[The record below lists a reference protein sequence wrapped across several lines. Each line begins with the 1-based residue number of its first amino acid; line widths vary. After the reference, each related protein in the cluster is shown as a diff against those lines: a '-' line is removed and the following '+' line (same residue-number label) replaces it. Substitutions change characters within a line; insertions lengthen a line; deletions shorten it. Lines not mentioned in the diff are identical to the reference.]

1 MARDGATE
9 KATPRR
15 RREARREGRIA
26 QSREVPLAASLLAA
40 LLALQ
45 SIGPSLG
52 RTFRDQTTFLL
63 GEAAR
68 STEMPTAALQRSV
81 TTMLQPLPMLLGVLM
96 AAGVAA
102 CLSQVGFVFAT
113 KGARPK
119 LSHLSPRK
127 GIERFKPGPALWEL
141 ARSSAKLGLLG
152 VLLIG
157 PVRSW
162 MDSVSERKNLAGS
175 LEDTLAQIFVVLWRV
190 VLLAIVVAAADYA
203 WNRRRMTKQ
212 TNMTKQEVKQEY
224 KQTEGDPHIKAAR
237 RSKMLAMSRNRMLI
251 NVAGADVVITNPT
264 HLAIALVYEPDS
276 PAPKVVAKGADR
288 MAAKIRKEAYRHG
301 VLVTENKPLAREL
314 YRRCKVGGY
323 VPATLFE
330 AVALVLAMV
339 YRRRPQ
345 KWSTLFGTP
354 VLTAGGNA

>member
-1 MARDGATE
+1 MAREGATE

-26 QSREVPLAASLLAA
+26 QSREVPLAASLLAV

-45 SIGPSLG
+45 TMGPSMARG
-52 RTFRDQTTFLL
+52 FRDETIVLL
-63 GEAAR
+63 GQTPVSSELP
-68 STEMPTAALQRSV
+68 TEALQRSV
-81 TTMLQPLPMLLGVLM
+81 TAMLQPLPGMLGVLM
-96 AAGVAA
+96 AAGVIA
-102 CLSQVGFVFAT
+102 CFSQVGFIFAT
-113 KGARPK
+113 KAARPK
-119 LSHLSPRK
+119 LANLSPKR
-127 GIERFKPGPALWEL
+127 GLERFKPGPAMWEL
-141 ARSSAKLGLLG
+141 VRSSAKLGLLG

-162 MDSVSERKNLAGS
+162 MDAVSERKNLTGS
-175 LEDTLAQIFVVLWRV
+175 LEDTLAQIFLVLWRV
-190 VLLAIVVAAADYA
+190 VLLAMVVAAADYA
-203 WNRRRMTKQ
+203 WNRRRTTKQ
-212 TNMTKQEVKQEY
+212 TNMTKQEIKQEH
-224 KQTEGDPHIKAAR
+224 KQNEGDPLIRAAR

-288 MAAKIRKEAYRHG
+288 MAAKIRKEAYRNG

-314 YRRCKVGGY
+314 YRRCKVGSY
-323 VPATLFE
+323 VPAALFE

-345 KWSTLFGTP
+345 KWSSLFGTP
-354 VLTAGGNA
+354 ALVGGSA